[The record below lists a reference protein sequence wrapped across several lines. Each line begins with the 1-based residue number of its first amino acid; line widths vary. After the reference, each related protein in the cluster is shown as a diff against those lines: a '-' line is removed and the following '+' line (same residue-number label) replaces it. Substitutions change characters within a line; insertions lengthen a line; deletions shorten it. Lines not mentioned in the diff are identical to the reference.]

1 MAHQTLTIHLIAFLA
16 LLASASGV
24 AKPLDLEVGLTVEPP
39 AQIDLTYQIIKA
51 NDPNKKVIAGWDGD
65 KLEYIVSVSKLPPGW
80 LDAKQYLSGMVKDL
94 RGLSVPQKFELRRQ
108 GSYDGDG
115 GLRGSFVESVFT
127 IRGTDLPQQKIV
139 HFLTDSKT
147 SYFAIATLMDS
158 AAADKMLNQSVAIL
172 KTATISIEMAA
183 PAARDNNKLI
193 GKWLTKESGPGG
205 QEAESRVELKSDLTF
220 AWTVSIG
227 GKTIMGATGV
237 WSMKDTVLTWNYL
250 NSSPPLPEDA
260 KIDSDEIVSLDGKTL
275 VLRSKRSGQ
284 IHRYDRQE

>member
-1 MAHQTLTIHLIAFLA
+1 
-16 LLASASGV
+16 
-24 AKPLDLEVGLTVEPP
+24 
-39 AQIDLTYQIIKA
+39 LTYQVIKA

-80 LDAKQYLSGMVKDL
+80 LDARQYLSGFVKDL

-108 GSYDGDG
+108 GSYGADG

-127 IRGTDLPQQKIV
+127 IRGTELPQQKIV

-147 SYFAIATLMDS
+147 SYFALATLIDS
-158 AAADKMLNQSVAIL
+158 AAADKMLDQSLAIL
-172 KTATISIEMAA
+172 KTATISTALAA
-183 PAARDNNKLI
+183 PVARDNNKLI

-205 QEAESRVELKSDLTF
+205 QEAESRVELKSDLSF
-220 AWTVSIG
+220 ASTVSIG

-237 WSMKDTVLTWNYL
+237 WSTKDTVLTWNYL

-260 KIDSDEIVSLDGKTL
+260 KIDADEIVSADGKNL

-284 IHRYDRQE
+284 IHRYDRQD